1 MDYPIS
7 SHSWEVIS
15 KKVAFKKMDKSSFH
29 HHGTAIPRAIT
40 SFFDIQE
47 YGIEEKREI
56 TLQINNRNYK
66 ANLKE
71 TNQERFKLIW
81 HSDLQY
87 EINQLFPDIASA
99 LKSSQ
104 KGIKTP
110 QMRFEKQESDLF
122 SLSFEHNELKKQ
134 FSIKKSNSLIQII
147 NEDSRKLN
155 AEVTSSKRDEWVDYI
170 FESRGGGKDDPNERN
185 PDYYEALE
193 VVLFDAQVKSWQIQ
207 DIVVVSKKLEDL
219 PLSQKRVHPEN
230 FAYPIRLNEEIDLI
244 ALRKAISLSVSKV
257 GQKPG
262 SAGGNPT
269 KRIRVTFSSIDLK
282 STLEGDSLDTHDVLK
297 KYHQKKINHK
307 FKKSGP
313 PPSGQRKA
321 SKIEQNKIGYTYVFK
336 LEGVKED
343 ALKIGFTANLSK
355 RLNDLNSEIRPSVT
369 GLSWEPVTFWQ
380 FNDVFSAYEFEQ
392 EIQSKLRDSLYEGER
407 EIFKISVD
415 DLSSILGKQ

>member
-1 MDYPIS
+1 M
-7 SHSWEVIS
+7 
-15 KKVAFKKMDKSSFH
+15 
-29 HHGTAIPRAIT
+29 
-40 SFFDIQE
+40 
-47 YGIEEKREI
+47 
-56 TLQINNRNYK
+56 
-66 ANLKE
+66 
-71 TNQERFKLIW
+71 
-81 HSDLQY
+81 
-87 EINQLFPDIASA
+87 
-99 LKSSQ
+99 
-104 KGIKTP
+104 
-110 QMRFEKQESDLF
+110 
-122 SLSFEHNELKKQ
+122 
-134 FSIKKSNSLIQII
+134 
-147 NEDSRKLN
+147 
-155 AEVTSSKRDEWVDYI
+155 
-170 FESRGGGKDDPNERN
+170 
-185 PDYYEALE
+185 
-193 VVLFDAQVKSWQIQ
+193 
-207 DIVVVSKKLEDL
+207 VVSKKLEDL

-257 GQKPG
+257 GQNPG
-262 SAGGNPT
+262 SVGGNPT

-380 FNDVFSAYEFEQ
+380 FNDVRSAYEFEQ